1 MWLRM
6 GVGGNA
12 RPIGFIGRPIDE
24 AGVMFWDEDRPFGAW
39 QLAGLP
45 FAPPG
50 RIERDLTAR
59 FSVDIGARVSRVCQH
74 MINRRVAWVDPPD
87 RCTIMGLHRKG
98 KALAAQL
105 KQDPTDRTE
114 FGRAGD
120 EGVLARVRF
129 AILRDLCRTALSK
142 IYIREAGEMR
152 AVDLGEINHRPSRFA
167 V

>member
-6 GVGGNA
+6 SVGGNA

-87 RCTIMGLHRKG
+87 RCTIMGLHRKVRPP
-98 KALAAQL
+98 LRSQSH
-105 KQDPTDRTE
+105 TRRTE
-114 FGRAGD
+114 PGSEKRAKT
-120 EGVLARVRF
+120 VRI
-129 AILRDLCRTALSK
+129 ADVTAAS
-142 IYIREAGEMR
+142 E
-152 AVDLGEINHRPSRFA
+152 
-167 V
+167 